1 MNIKSFFK
9 TGDLSVR
16 MVKAVCVSKSAWFM
30 EHGETGRGDPLK
42 PPTPGEG
49 GSLCF
54 MMGDSL
60 LRDEGK

>member
-1 MNIKSFFK
+1 MNIKSLFE

-16 MVKAVCVSKSAWFM
+16 MIKAVCVSKSAGLM
-30 EHGETGRGDPLK
+30 EHGETGSSDPLK
-42 PPTPGEG
+42 PPGLQEG

-60 LRDEGK
+60 L